1 MHRPDSLFKSPSR
14 YSAKAH
20 SKPTNFY
27 CNAPGATE
35 VFLAGDFNDWD
46 PRSHPFH
53 RQPDGT
59 WFIQVHLPHGHHHY
73 WFVVDGKPTLDP
85 KAQGI
90 GRNEMNE
97 KVSLIAVS

>member
-1 MHRPDSLFKSPSR
+1 MDSHDSLFNRPSR
-14 YSAKAH
+14 YSAKAQT
-20 SKPTNFY
+20 KPTNFY
-27 CNAPGATE
+27 CNAPDATA
-35 VFLAGDFNDWD
+35 VFIAGDFNDWD
-46 PRSHPFH
+46 EKSHPMH

-59 WFIQVHLPHGHHHY
+59 WFAQLALNHGHHHY

-85 KAQGI
+85 RAQGI

>member
-1 MHRPDSLFKSPSR
+1 MHSHESLFNRPSR

-20 SKPTNFY
+20 AKPTNFY
-27 CNAPGATE
+27 CAAPDAKE
-35 VFLAGDFNDWD
+35 VFIAGDFNDWD
-46 PRSHPFH
+46 MKSHPMH

-59 WFIQVHLPHGHHHY
+59 WFTQLALAHGHHHY

-85 KAQGI
+85 RAQGI

-97 KVSLIAVS
+97 KVSLVAVS